1 MCGLLMS
8 LCALLFHPIHST
20 IALPMQCNASLP
32 TTQNMACSSPSDSNS
47 AFVWHFPQ
55 IWHNNIFH
63 CFQSQQ
69 RKKVHCLSQRN
80 ITPAHRI
87 CRNIP
92 AGPFTARRITVTTR
106 TLCWELIHLIPSL
119 QPSFT
124 ANKYKVQKGRD
135 TKFEVTLSC
144 SFLSTSKRL
153 LVLFGV
159 ELIFRAFL
167 FHQKP
172 ASLSDVAPAPQSL
185 M

>member
-1 MCGLLMS
+1 MGFSCHCVPCCFTQSIQPLPC
-8 LCALLFHPIHST
+8 LCSATPLYQQPKTWH
-20 IALPMQCNASLP
+20 AA
-32 TTQNMACSSPSDSNS
+32 APSDSNS

-55 IWHNNIFH
+55 IWHNNIFQ